1 MKRYGITLIELLW
14 VIVLL
19 YLAFWVLSCP
29 AGRAVEIVETVTGE
43 KRNDVFVFASVFLLT
58 LVFLAGIAV
67 GIYRLRIRYGGL
79 LYFPL
84 MVGLPLGFAAVPFH
98 PFSLSIYFA
107 LLATAIIITPLVFF
121 FIQSIFLFLA
131 TVERKRNPIPEV
143 LPPYADGFSQR
154 RSEPVSNIKDLPPHP
169 NVTQEWADFQNTIG
183 IHHNYAI
190 EAYLYD
196 QCIDEFRSQLSYHC
210 QKLLS
215 HYKQPSGYIRF
226 WSRDNWWRLEEIL
239 KPCAALDFD
248 GAQGWVE
255 YVRQTLPKNSHA
267 LSLRDER
274 LIRAMCTV
282 ILNDDEELARMN
294 RELRNPIGWIDRTV
308 TREPK
313 YWRSLIAGLAESN
326 IECCQEAIRIQAEEW
341 YIPTLSDYHRL
352 NVNGVAMTNLCRWRG
367 IPVPALEPVVP
378 EALLLQLH

>member
-121 FIQSIFLFLA
+121 FIQMIFLFLA

-143 LPPYADGFSQR
+143 LPPYADGFTQR

-239 KPCAALDFD
+239 KPCAALDFA

-274 LIRAMCTV
+274 LIRAMCAV

-294 RELRNPIGWIDRTV
+294 QELRNPIGWIDRMV
-308 TREPK
+308 TSEPK
-313 YWRSLIAGLAESN
+313 YWRSLIAGLAERN